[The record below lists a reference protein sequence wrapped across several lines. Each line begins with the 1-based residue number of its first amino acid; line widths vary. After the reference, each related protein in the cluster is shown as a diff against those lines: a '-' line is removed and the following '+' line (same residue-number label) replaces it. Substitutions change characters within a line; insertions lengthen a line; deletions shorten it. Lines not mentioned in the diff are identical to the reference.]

1 MPVDAAY
8 ALVIREGKQGT
19 VTVFSDAGYAFDE
32 ETGAE
37 TGGETVHTI
46 RFIAK
51 EPTKYSRILRSNVVE
66 GNIGQ
71 TTFVMW
77 VNHTKDKF
85 TRLDG
90 EDFITFEGER
100 YDVVSFTVEDKT
112 AVVVTANQVKR
123 T

>member
-1 MPVDAAY
+1 MAPDAAY
-8 ALVIREGKQGT
+8 AATRREGKQAT
-19 VTVFSDAGYAFDE
+19 VTTFSDAGYNFDE
-32 ETGAE
+32 ETGIE

-46 RFIAK
+46 RFMVK
-51 EPTKYSRILRSNVVE
+51 EPTKYKRIIRANAVE

-71 TTFVMW
+71 TTFLMW
-77 VNHTKDKF
+77 VTDTKGKF

-100 YDVVSFTVEDKT
+100 YDVVSFSIEDKT